1 MNFKVETYEHCKRLW
16 VVMYSEDGQRLDALP
31 VMRMALGLG
40 RRIDRKKRRLLRTH
54 NKLVALGYR
63 KA

>member
-63 KA
+63 KK

>member
-31 VMRMALGLG
+31 VMRMVLGLG
-40 RRIDRKKRRLLRTH
+40 RRIERKKRRLERVH
-54 NKLVALGYR
+54 AKLVALGYR